1 MLAAGRRAGEFIF
14 DEGRGGAGG
23 APAKAKPEGP
33 HAMRGALGGPR
44 VLLRRLREVMA
55 EPVSAQERLDKIVV
69 LIAANMVA
77 EVCSVYVL
85 RVDSTLELYATE
97 GLNRDA
103 VHHTVM
109 RADEGLVGLVASQA
123 SAINLSNAQAHPA
136 FSYRPETGEENYHS
150 FLGVPVLRA
159 GNTLGVLV
167 VQNRARRTYSEE
179 EVEALQTTAMV
190 LAEMI
195 ASGELSALA
204 PPGAEP
210 AARRSLHLQGAA
222 LSEGIALGHVVLH
235 EPRVVVTNFIADDIP
250 KELKHLDAAVETL
263 RANLDE
269 LLEHG
274 DVVDGGEHRDVLEAY
289 RMFAYD
295 RGWVHKLQEA
305 VMTGLTAEAAVER
318 VQSDTRARMLRQT
331 DPFLRERL
339 HDLDDLANRLMRQ
352 LTGRDHAPSRE
363 SLPENAILVARS
375 MGPAALLDYDRKRLR
390 GLVLEEGGPQ
400 SHVTI
405 VARALGIPAVGGIEN
420 ATGIVDPGDAIIIDG
435 AAGDLHI
442 RPLPDMEAAY
452 AERVRLRARRHLQYQ
467 ALRDRP
473 CVTKDGEEV
482 TLLINAGLSVDLP
495 HIADTGAAGI
505 GLFRTELQFMVAP
518 NFPRSNEQYVLYRT
532 VLDAAGD
539 KPVTFRTLDIGGD
552 KVLPYMRN
560 VEEENPALGWRA
572 IRLGLD
578 RPALLRTQLR
588 ALLRAGAGR
597 ALKIM
602 FPMIAAVHE
611 FDQAKELVERELTH
625 LRRHGHKLPD
635 EVEVGSMVEVPAL
648 LYQLDELLE
657 HVDFLS
663 VGSNDLVQFLYAV
676 DRGNPRV
683 ANRFDPLSA
692 PVLRAL
698 KDIAD
703 KSRAHKKPV
712 TLCGELA
719 SQPIG
724 ALALVGLGY
733 RSLSLTPSATGPVKA
748 MLLDVDCR
756 KTAAFLCPLIEKAT
770 GSVSIRAQLEEF
782 AASNGLQ
789 I

>member
-1 MLAAGRRAGEFIF
+1 
-14 DEGRGGAGG
+14 
-23 APAKAKPEGP
+23 
-33 HAMRGALGGPR
+33 MRGALGGPR

-136 FSYRPETGEENYHS
+136 YSYRPETGEEIYHS
-150 FLGVPVLRA
+150 FLGVPILRA

-190 LAEMI
+190 LAEVI

-210 AARRSLHLQGAA
+210 AARRSLHLTGKA

-250 KELKHLDAAVETL
+250 KELKHLESAVETL
-263 RANLDE
+263 RTHLDE

-274 DVVDGGEHRDVLEAY
+274 DVVEGGEHRDVLEAY

-295 RGWVHKLQEA
+295 RGWVHKLEEA

-363 SLPENAILVARS
+363 NLPENAILVARS

-390 GLVLEEGGPQ
+390 GLVLEEGGPH
-400 SHVTI
+400 SHVAI
-405 VARALGIPAVGGIEN
+405 VARALGIPAVGDIDN
-420 ATGIVDPGDAIIIDG
+420 ATGIADPGDAIIVDG
-435 AAGDLHI
+435 SAGDLQV

-452 AERVRLRARRHLQYQ
+452 AERVRLRARRQQQYQ
-467 ALRDRP
+467 ALRDKP

-482 TLLINAGLSVDLP
+482 TLLINAGLTVDLP

-518 NFPRSNEQYVLYRT
+518 NFPRSSEQYALYRT

-560 VEEENPALGWRA
+560 IEEENPALGWRA

-588 ALLRAGAGR
+588 ALLRAAGGR

-602 FPMIAAVHE
+602 FPMIATVAE

-625 LRRHGHKLPD
+625 LRRHGHKLPAQ
-635 EVEVGSMVEVPAL
+635 VEVGSMVEVPSL

-683 ANRFDPLSA
+683 SGRFDPLSA

-703 KSRAHKKPV
+703 KGREHRKPV

-724 ALALVGLGY
+724 ALALVAIGY
-733 RSLSLTPSATGPVKA
+733 RALSVTPSAIGPVKA

-756 KTAAFLCPLIEKAT
+756 KTAAFLCPLVEKST
-770 GSVSIRAQLEEF
+770 GGVQIRAQLEKF
-782 AASNGLQ
+782 AAQESLQ

>member
-1 MLAAGRRAGEFIF
+1 
-14 DEGRGGAGG
+14 
-23 APAKAKPEGP
+23 
-33 HAMRGALGGPR
+33 MRGALGGPR

-136 FSYRPETGEENYHS
+136 YSYRPETGEEIYHS
-150 FLGVPVLRA
+150 FLGVPILRA

-210 AARRSLHLQGAA
+210 AARRSLHLTGKA

-250 KELKHLDAAVETL
+250 EELKHLESAVETL
-263 RANLDE
+263 RTHLDE

-295 RGWVHKLQEA
+295 RGWVHKLEEA

-363 SLPENAILVARS
+363 NLPENAILVARS

-390 GLVLEEGGPQ
+390 GLVLEEGGPH
-400 SHVTI
+400 SHVAI
-405 VARALGIPAVGGIEN
+405 VARALGIPAVGDIDN
-420 ATGIVDPGDAIIIDG
+420 ATGIADPGDAIIVDG
-435 AAGDLHI
+435 SAGDLHI

-452 AERVRLRARRHLQYQ
+452 AERVRLRARRQQQYQ
-467 ALRDRP
+467 ALRDKP

-482 TLLINAGLSVDLP
+482 TLLINAGLTVDLP

-518 NFPRSNEQYVLYRT
+518 NFPRSSEQYALYRT

-560 VEEENPALGWRA
+560 IEEENPALGWRA

-588 ALLRAGAGR
+588 ALLRAAGGR

-602 FPMIAAVHE
+602 FPMIATVAE

-625 LRRHGHKLPD
+625 LRRHGHKLPAQ
-635 EVEVGSMVEVPAL
+635 VEVGSMVEVPSL

-683 ANRFDPLSA
+683 SGRFDPLSA

-703 KSRAHKKPV
+703 KGREHGKPV

-724 ALALVGLGY
+724 ALALVAIGY
-733 RSLSLTPSATGPVKA
+733 RALSVTPSAIGPVKA

-756 KTAAFLCPLIEKAT
+756 KTAAFLCPLFEKST
-770 GSVSIRAQLEEF
+770 GGVQIRAQLEKF
-782 AASNGLQ
+782 AAQESLQ

>member
-1 MLAAGRRAGEFIF
+1 
-14 DEGRGGAGG
+14 
-23 APAKAKPEGP
+23 
-33 HAMRGALGGPR
+33 MRGSLGGPR

-85 RVDSTLELYATE
+85 RVDATLELYATE
-97 GLNRDA
+97 GLNRVA
-103 VHHTVM
+103 VHSTVL
-109 RADEGLVGLVASQA
+109 RSDEGLVGLVASQA
-123 SAINLSNAQAHPA
+123 TAINLSNAQAHPA
-136 FSYRPETGEENYHS
+136 FSFRPETGEEIYHS

-167 VQNRARRTYSEE
+167 VQNRAKRTYSEE

-210 AARRSLHLQGAA
+210 AARRSLHLSGKA

-235 EPRVVVTNFIADDIP
+235 EPRVVVTNYIADDVA
-250 KELKHLDAAVETL
+250 KELKHLESAIEAL
-263 RANLDE
+263 RTDLDQ

-274 DVVDGGEHRDVLEAY
+274 DVADGGEHRDVLEAY

-295 RGWVHKLQEA
+295 RGWAHKLEEA

-331 DPFLRERL
+331 DPYLRERL

-352 LTGRDHAPSRE
+352 LTGRDHAPSRDN
-363 SLPENAILVARS
+363 LPENAILVARS

-390 GLVLEEGGPQ
+390 GLILEEGGPN
-400 SHVTI
+400 SHVAI
-405 VARALGIPAVGGIEN
+405 VARALGIAAVGEIDN
-420 ATGIVDPGDAIIIDG
+420 ATGIADPGDAVIVDG
-435 AAGDLHI
+435 SAGDVHL
-442 RPLPDMEAAY
+442 RPLPDLEAAY
-452 AERVRLRARRHLQYQ
+452 AERVRLRARRQQQYQ
-467 ALRDRP
+467 ALRDLP

-518 NFPRSNEQYVLYRT
+518 NFPRSSEQYTLYRA
-532 VLDAAGD
+532 VLDAADD

-560 VEEENPALGWRA
+560 IEEENPALGWRA

-588 ALLRAGAGR
+588 ALLRAAGGR
-597 ALKIM
+597 SLKIM
-602 FPMIAAVHE
+602 FPMIATVAE
-611 FDQAKELVERELTH
+611 FDQAKDLVERELTH
-625 LRRHGHKLPD
+625 LRRHGHKLPE
-635 EVEVGSMVEVPAL
+635 EVEVGSMVEVPSL

-683 ANRFDPLSA
+683 SSRFDPLSA

-698 KDIAD
+698 KDIAE
-703 KSRAHKKPV
+703 KSRQYGKPV
-712 TLCGELA
+712 TVCGELA

-724 ALALVGLGY
+724 ALALIALGY
-733 RSLSLTPSATGPVKA
+733 RSLSLTPSAVGPVKA
-748 MLLDVDCR
+748 MLLDLDSR
-756 KTAAFLCPLIEKAT
+756 KIAEFLAPLIDKPT
-770 GSVSIRAQLEEF
+770 GAMPIRAHLEKF
-782 AASNGLQ
+782 AAIESLQ

>member
-1 MLAAGRRAGEFIF
+1 
-14 DEGRGGAGG
+14 
-23 APAKAKPEGP
+23 
-33 HAMRGALGGPR
+33 MRGSLGGPR

-85 RVDSTLELYATE
+85 RVDATLELYATE

-103 VHHTVM
+103 VHRTVL
-109 RADEGLVGLVASQA
+109 RSDEGLVGLVSSQA
-123 SAINLSNAQAHPA
+123 TAINLSNAQAHPA
-136 FSYRPETGEENYHS
+136 FAFRPETGEEIYHS

-204 PPGAEP
+204 LPGAEP
-210 AARRSLHLQGAA
+210 AARRSLHLSGAA

-235 EPRVVVTNFIADDIP
+235 EPRVVVTNYIADDVT
-250 KELKHLDAAVETL
+250 KELKHLESAIEAL
-263 RANLDE
+263 RTDLDQ

-274 DVVDGGEHRDVLEAY
+274 DVADGGEHRDVLEAY
-289 RMFAYD
+289 RMFAHD
-295 RGWVHKLQEA
+295 RGWAHKLEEA

-331 DPFLRERL
+331 DPYLRERL

-363 SLPENAILVARS
+363 NLPENAVLVARS

-390 GLVLEEGGPQ
+390 GLVLEEGGPN
-400 SHVTI
+400 SHVAI
-405 VARALGIPAVGGIEN
+405 VARALGIATVGEIDN
-420 ATGIVDPGDAIIIDG
+420 ATGIADPGDAIIVDG
-435 AAGDLHI
+435 SAGDVHL
-442 RPLPDMEAAY
+442 RPLPDLEAAY
-452 AERVRLRARRHLQYQ
+452 AERVRLRARRQQQYQ
-467 ALRDRP
+467 ALRDLP
-473 CVTKDGEEV
+473 CVTKDGVEI

-518 NFPRSNEQYVLYRT
+518 NFPRASEQYTLYRA
-532 VLDAAGD
+532 VLDAADD

-560 VEEENPALGWRA
+560 IEEENPALGWRA

-588 ALLRAGAGR
+588 ALLRAGGGR
-597 ALKIM
+597 SLKIM
-602 FPMIAAVHE
+602 FPMIAAVTE

-635 EVEVGSMVEVPAL
+635 EVEVGSMVEVPSL

-683 ANRFDPLSA
+683 SGRFDPLSA

-703 KSRAHKKPV
+703 KSRQYGKPV
-712 TLCGELA
+712 TVCGELA
-719 SQPIG
+719 SQPLG
-724 ALALVGLGY
+724 ALALTALGY
-733 RSLSLTPSATGPVKA
+733 RSLSLTPSAVGPIKA
-748 MLLDVDCR
+748 MLLDLDCR
-756 KTAAFLCPLIEKAT
+756 KVTEFLNPLIEKPTAA
-770 GSVSIRAQLEEF
+770 VQIRAQLQKF
-782 AASNGLQ
+782 AASEALQ

>member
-1 MLAAGRRAGEFIF
+1 
-14 DEGRGGAGG
+14 
-23 APAKAKPEGP
+23 
-33 HAMRGALGGPR
+33 MRGSLGGPR

-103 VHHTVM
+103 VHHTVL
-109 RADEGLVGLVASQA
+109 RSDEGLVGLVASQA
-123 SAINLSNAQAHPA
+123 TAINLSNAQAHPA
-136 FSYRPETGEENYHS
+136 FSFRPETGEEIYHS
-150 FLGVPVLRA
+150 FLGVPILRA

-210 AARRSLHLQGAA
+210 AARRSLHLTGMA

-235 EPRVVVTNFIADDIP
+235 EPRVVVTNYIADDIP
-250 KELKHLDAAVETL
+250 KELKHLESAVDML
-263 RANLDE
+263 RAHLDE

-274 DVVDGGEHRDVLEAY
+274 DMADGGEHRDVLEAY

-295 RGWVHKLQEA
+295 RGWVHRLEEA
-305 VMTGLTAEAAVER
+305 VMSGLTAEAAVER

-331 DPFLRERL
+331 DPYLRERL

-363 SLPENAILVARS
+363 NLPENAILVARS

-400 SHVTI
+400 SHVAI
-405 VARALGIPAVGGIEN
+405 VARALGIAAVGEIDN
-420 ATGIVDPGDAIIIDG
+420 ATGIADPGDAIIVDG
-435 AAGDLHI
+435 SAGDLHL

-452 AERVRLRARRHLQYQ
+452 AERVRLRARRQQQYQ
-467 ALRDRP
+467 ALRDLP
-473 CVTKDGEEV
+473 CITKDGEAV

-518 NFPRSNEQYVLYRT
+518 NFPRASEQYTLYRA
-532 VLDAAGD
+532 VLDAVGN

-560 VEEENPALGWRA
+560 IEEENPALGWRA

-588 ALLRAGAGR
+588 ALLRAAGGR
-597 ALKIM
+597 SLKVM
-602 FPMIAAVHE
+602 FPMIATVAE
-611 FDQAKELVERELTH
+611 FEQAKDLVERELTH

-635 EVEVGSMVEVPAL
+635 EVEVGSMVEVPSL

-683 ANRFDPLSA
+683 SGRFDPLSA

-703 KSRAHKKPV
+703 KCRDHGKPV

-724 ALALVGLGY
+724 ALALAAIGY
-733 RSLSLTPSATGPVKA
+733 RSLSLTPSAVGPVKA
-748 MLLDVDCR
+748 MLLELDCR
-756 KTAAFLCPLIEKAT
+756 KSAAFLCPLIEKST
-770 GSVSIRAQLEEF
+770 GAVSIRAQLEKF
-782 AASNGLQ
+782 AAEESLQ

>member
-1 MLAAGRRAGEFIF
+1 
-14 DEGRGGAGG
+14 
-23 APAKAKPEGP
+23 
-33 HAMRGALGGPR
+33 MRGALGGPR

-103 VHHTVM
+103 VHNTVM

-123 SAINLSNAQAHPA
+123 TAINLSNAQAHPA
-136 FSYRPETGEENYHS
+136 YSYRPETGEEIYHS
-150 FLGVPVLRA
+150 FLGVPILRA
-159 GNTLGVLV
+159 GNTLGVLD

-195 ASGELSALA
+195 ASGELSAMAL
-204 PPGAEP
+204 PGAEP
-210 AARRSLHLQGAA
+210 AARRSVHFKGAP

-235 EPRVVVTNFIADDIP
+235 EPRVVVTNFIADDVP
-250 KELKHLDAAVETL
+250 KELEHLRGAVETL
-263 RANLDE
+263 RSNLDE

-295 RGWVHKLQEA
+295 RGWVHKLEEA

-331 DPFLRERL
+331 DPYLRERL

-363 SLPENAILVARS
+363 NLPENAILVARS

-405 VARALGIPAVGGIEN
+405 VARALGIPAVGGIDN
-420 ATGIVDPGDAIIIDG
+420 AAGIADPGDAIIVDG
-435 AAGDLHI
+435 STGDLHI

-452 AERVRLRARRHLQYQ
+452 AERVRLRARRQQQYS

-473 CVTKDGEEV
+473 CVTKDGQEI
-482 TLLINAGLSVDLP
+482 TLLLNAGLSVDLP

-518 NFPRSNEQYVLYRT
+518 NFPRTSEQYTLYRT

-578 RPALLRTQLR
+578 RPGLLRTQLR
-588 ALLRAGAGR
+588 ALLRAAGSR
-597 ALKIM
+597 GLKIM
-602 FPMIAAVHE
+602 FPMISTVQE
-611 FDQAKELVERELTH
+611 FDQAKELVEKELTH

-635 EVEVGSMVEVPAL
+635 SVEVGSMVEVPSL

-657 HVDFLS
+657 RVDFLS

-683 ANRFDPLSA
+683 SGRFDPLS
-692 PVLRAL
+692 PPLLRAL

-703 KSRAHKKPV
+703 KARAHRKPV

-724 ALALVGLGY
+724 ALALIAIGY
-733 RSLSLTPSATGPVKA
+733 RSLSLTASAVGPVKA
-748 MLLDVDCR
+748 MLLDLDCR
-756 KTAAFLCPLIEKAT
+756 KTAAFLNPLIEQTKR
-770 GSVSIRAQLEEF
+770 SVPIRAQLEKF
-782 AASNGLQ
+782 AADNGLQ
-789 I
+789 L